1 MSEIKYNLGLSNEIS
16 SLTGSGS
23 ALNSTSSEISSDG
36 VSTLDTAVKYID
48 QHGQIAELLNL
59 YKKLILKDASDLSQ
73 TMETVSTTDLLLSN
87 NLNLTIINNGGQK

>member
-1 MSEIKYNLGLSNEIS
+1 MSEIKFNLGVSNEIS
-16 SLTGSGS
+16 SLTSSGV
-23 ALNSTSSEISSDG
+23 ALNNDFSEISADS

-59 YKKLILKDASDLSQ
+59 YKQLIIKDASDLSQ

>member
-1 MSEIKYNLGLSNEIS
+1 MSEIKFNLGVSNEIS
-16 SLTGSGS
+16 SLTSSGA
-23 ALNSTSSEISSDG
+23 ALNSDSSEISADS
-36 VSTLDTAVKYID
+36 VSTLNTAVKYID

-59 YKKLILKDASDLSQ
+59 YKQLIIKDASDLSQ